1 MEIRD
6 ILRAVD
12 HTLLGQTAT
21 WAEIQALCDDA
32 VEYGCASVCIA
43 PCYVARAVEYL
54 SGRVK
59 VCTVVGFPNGNSTA
73 AAKCFEAAEAARQGA
88 DEIDMVANL
97 GLVREGRYD
106 EVLREIDAVC
116 EACARPVKV
125 IIETCLLSDE
135 EKVAMCGVVSRS
147 KAAFIKRS
155 TGFAGGGATPHD
167 VELLC
172 RNVSGGTLVK
182 AAGGI
187 ASLEDAEN
195 YLKLGAARL
204 GTSRV
209 VAVVKKIGKLDSAAE
224 TAGKGE

>member
-12 HTLLGQTAT
+12 HTLLSQTAT

-43 PCYVARAVEYL
+43 PCYVARAAEYL

-73 AAKCFEAAEAARQGA
+73 TAKCFEAAEAARQGA
-88 DEIDMVANL
+88 D
-97 GLVREGRYD
+97 D

-125 IIETCLLSDE
+125 IIETCLLEDE
-135 EKVAMCGVVSRS
+135 QKVELCGVVSRS
-147 KAAFIKRS
+147 KAAFIKTS

-209 VAVVKKIGKLDSAAE
+209 VAAVKKLDSAAE